1 MISGEKMDWIITLD
15 RSIIFSVQDWV
26 VTPWLTPFMRFIS
39 FIGEYAAIWVLIG
52 IVLCFSKEYRKA
64 GIAVLLG
71 TFFTMIVGNIAI
83 KNLVMRLRPCIDF
96 PGVSVSWIIPAVNDY
111 SFPSGHTFSSF
122 ASAVA
127 LIMFRKNIWTKLA
140 LCGAAVMG
148 FSRIYLFVHYP
159 SDVLTGAILGFVFGV
174 ISWKIATKLKFLH

>member
-71 TFFTMIVGNIAI
+71 TFFTMIVGFYIASNSSHSIILISNMLYGIENRNYLYRRI
-83 KNLVMRLRPCIDF
+83 KAFLI
-96 PGVSVSWIIPAVNDY
+96 
-111 SFPSGHTFSSF
+111 
-122 ASAVA
+122 
-127 LIMFRKNIWTKLA
+127 LIML
-140 LCGAAVMG
+140 M
-148 FSRIYLFVHYP
+148 
-159 SDVLTGAILGFVFGV
+159 AIFAFTLIIMVFGNN
-174 ISWKIATKLKFLH
+174 ILITIPGKPAPLPTSHKLIFLANLNLTLLHIRFL

>member
-1 MISGEKMDWIITLD
+1 MDWIIALD
-15 RSIIFSVQDWV
+15 RSIIFSVQDMV
-26 VTPWLTPFMRFIS
+26 VTPWLTPVMRFVS

-52 IVLCFSKEYRKA
+52 VGLCFSRKYRMA

-71 TFFTMIVGNIAI
+71 VFFTMLVGNIAI

-96 PGVSVSWIIPAVNDY
+96 PGVSVSSIIPGATDY

-122 ASAVA
+122 AAATV
-127 LIMFRKNIWTKLA
+127 LVQFRKNIWTCLA
-140 LCGAAVMG
+140 LCGAVVMG

-159 SDVLTGAILGFVFGV
+159 SDVLTGATLGV
-174 ISWKIATKLKFLH
+174 IFGILSWKIVKKSIHDSQEDSGD